1 MRSSASTRSNL
12 DTILADVPIPK
23 RFDFLSIDIDGNDY
37 HAWNAIKH
45 LPSPEGCVRRVQP
58 VNPEPGP
65 LRTAGRSHGLLQ
77 GSSPA
82 LARRT
87 RDGEEL
93 RPRLRT
99 TLEPHLCRLRL
110 PRSAQPRRQLLQTL
124 RRDMSSVTWLFS
136 GYDGTVILDG
146 HRALPWHGTPIKV
159 WQLPRPLRRYP
170 DDYTSVQHTMLR
182 LCQ

>member
-1 MRSSASTRSNL
+1 M
-12 DTILADVPIPK
+12 
-23 RFDFLSIDIDGNDY
+23 
-37 HAWNAIKH
+37 
-45 LPSPEGCVRRVQP
+45 RRVHP
-58 VNPEPGP
+58 VNPERGP
-65 LRTAGRSHGLLQ
+65 LVQPADHTVSQ

-82 LARRT
+82 SLVELGTAKSYDLACVLPWNLIFVDSAYR
-87 RDGEEL
+87 G
-93 RPRLRT
+93 RLN
-99 TLEPHLCRLRL
+99 LGDN
-110 PRSAQPRRQLLQTL
+110 SLQTL